1 MRILLMLVSIGQVF
15 GQDTAPLCRV
25 SMRAV
30 DVGGRPVSYRME
42 SFTNARGVDY
52 SDQFRGLRGNV
63 PCDVQLYSF
72 RVVRS
77 NVSASIER
85 HTRITGRVNV
95 SAPESWLT
103 VSTDPNLFISADGTQ
118 AGTASW
124 ALPVGYSWRG
134 HIRQASGERLWV
146 YLRSAIPS
154 VYGLAL
160 LEAEVDSEGNFRFYS
175 GIYKGPYLLYVMDDE
190 GQVRY
195 IAPLNVAER
204 APIEPLE
211 IALPA
216 QPLATVTIQ

>member
-1 MRILLMLVSIGQVF
+1 MRMLLVLLAISQLL
-15 GQDTAPLCRV
+15 GQDTARLCRV

-30 DVGGRPVSYRME
+30 DLGGRPVSYRME

-85 HTRITGRVNV
+85 HTGMTGRVDV

-103 VSTDPNLFISADGTQ
+103 VSTDPNLSISADGTQ
-118 AGTASW
+118 AGSASW

-160 LEAEVDSEGNFRFYS
+160 LETEVDADGNFRFYS
-175 GIYKGPYLLYVMDDE
+175 GIFKGPYLLYVMNNE
-190 GQVRY
+190 GQLRY
-195 IAPLNVAER
+195 VAPLNVAER

-211 IALPA
+211 ITLPA
-216 QPLATVTIQ
+216 QPLAAVTIQ